1 MDFLHPT
8 VTPPWPLNSLG
19 LQKMESSP
27 VYLLQHERFGSVR
40 VLVSNGNAEYCV
52 LTDACL
58 VADVVTITGSC
69 YGEFIIW
76 NAYIIAYLLQ

>member
-1 MDFLHPT
+1 
-8 VTPPWPLNSLG
+8 
-19 LQKMESSP
+19 MESSP

-40 VLVSNGNAEYCV
+40 VLVSNGNEEYCV

-69 YGEFIIW
+69 YGEFII
-76 NAYIIAYLLQ
+76 